1 MQLIL
6 EIVKFL
12 IYSFS
17 IVLISK
23 YILVKLLRKLSET
36 LDLKAKTVGD
46 IAGVATS
53 VPELLSVSF
62 AAVAGLIDTSIYNIL
77 SSNIINFIQYILSI
91 ILNKNQ
97 NILKNKALKI
107 DIGLVIMTIIIP
119 IFILLFKIEMNLSI
133 VPIFILLLLLFYFLN
148 KNAHKL
154 YLKNIVTTEENKIK
168 EEQKWLKGKKEKT
181 IKYSIYLI
189 LTGIIL
195 FIVGNLLS
203 ETLENLSYIFNISE
217 FIIGIALGF
226 VTSIPELITFFE
238 AQKHH
243 SKENNSRDG
252 VIEATNNLLTSNIM
266 NIFVIQTLGIILFVI
281 M

>member
-23 YILVKLLRKLSET
+23 YILVKVLRKLSET

-119 IFILLFKIEMNLSI
+119 IFILLLKIEMNLSI
-133 VPIFILLLLLFYFLN
+133 VPIFILLFLLFYFLN

-154 YLKNIVTTEENKIK
+154 YLKNIVTTEEKKIRQ
-168 EEQKWLKGKKEKT
+168 EQKWLRGKKEKT
-181 IKYSIYLI
+181 IKYFIYLI
-189 LTGIIL
+189 LTGIVL
-195 FIVGNLLS
+195 FIIGNLLS
-203 ETLENLSYIFNISE
+203 DTLENLSYIFNISE

-238 AQKHH
+238 SQKHH

-266 NIFVIQTLGIILFVI
+266 NIFVIQTLGIILFI
-281 M
+281 I